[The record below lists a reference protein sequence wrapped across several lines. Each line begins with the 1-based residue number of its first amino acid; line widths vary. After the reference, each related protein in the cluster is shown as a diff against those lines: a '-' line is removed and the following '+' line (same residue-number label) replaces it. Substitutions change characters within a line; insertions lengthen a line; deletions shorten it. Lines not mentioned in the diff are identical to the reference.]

1 MATFIQLFID
11 GLSAGSIYAAL
22 ESQGIVPTIADA
34 YVDVVDA
41 TEADAS
47 LLGVA
52 TGRGLLRMNCVTTDA
67 DGVAISL
74 ETSMYH
80 PDRYRFRAI
89 LHKRTRR

>member
-1 MATFIQLFID
+1 M
-11 GLSAGSIYAAL
+11 
-22 ESQGIVPTIADA
+22 ADA

-41 TEADAS
+41 TEAEAN

-52 TGRGLLRMNCVTTDA
+52 KGRGLLRMNCGTTDS

-89 LHKRTRR
+89 LQKRTRRWT